1 MVARAASSASDSLS
15 SSQASTWARSCSASP
30 GSASSARRVSD
41 RPVSQISQAYPDR
54 VEVRGRDLTGDL
66 MGRVSFT
73 EYFHLLL
80 TGREPTEDQR
90 FFLDL
95 LLVAI
100 AEHGMMP
107 TNVAARMTLA
117 ADPGS
122 LQGAVAAG
130 ILGCGPVIL
139 GTSDACA
146 RLLENAQE
154 KVASGG
160 EPAAVAD
167 EVARTVQA
175 SGGRV
180 PGFGHPVHRPLDPRA
195 ERILELAD
203 TRRVSGPHVL
213 LARLLRDGVAE
224 AWGRPLTMN
233 VAMPIAAVMLDLGF
247 PSAAVKGV
255 PLLARTAGLLA
266 HLAEEQ
272 QRPLGF
278 VMAGKA
284 EAAVEYEPPPE
295 EGAP

>member
-1 MVARAASSASDSLS
+1 MQIGR
-15 SSQASTWARSCSASP
+15 P
-30 GSASSARRVSD
+30 GI
-41 RPVSQISQAYPDR
+41 PVSHISQAHPDR

-66 MGRVSFT
+66 MGRLSFT

-90 FFLDL
+90 FFLDV

-139 GTSDACA
+139 GTSEACA
-146 RLLENAQE
+146 RLLAEGQAR
-154 KVASGG
+154 VAAG
-160 EPAAVAD
+160 EAPEPVAD
-167 EVARTVQA
+167 DLAQA
-175 SGGRV
+175 VRAAGGKL

-195 ERILELAD
+195 ERILALAD
-203 TRRVSGPHVL
+203 ERGVSGPYVR
-213 LARLLRDGVAE
+213 LARCLRESAAR

-233 VAMPIAAVMLDLGF
+233 VSMPIAAVMLDLGF
-247 PSAAVKGV
+247 PATTVKAV
-255 PLLARTAGLLA
+255 PILARTAGLLA

-272 QRPLGF
+272 EQPVGF
-278 VMAGKA
+278 LMAARA
-284 EAAVEYEPPPE
+284 EEAIEYERE
-295 EGAP
+295 DGRG